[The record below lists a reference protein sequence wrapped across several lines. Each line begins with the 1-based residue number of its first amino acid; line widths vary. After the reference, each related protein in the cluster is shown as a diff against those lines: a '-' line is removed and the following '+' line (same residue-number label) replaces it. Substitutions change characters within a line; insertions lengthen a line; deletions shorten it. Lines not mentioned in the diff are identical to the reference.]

1 MTTDTTATTI
11 PAPFETRPIEV
22 TTPIRPSEAIRLG
35 CLIAPVQ
42 KFGGAH
48 YVADNGAA
56 CVVGAGMLGMGY
68 RLPDGPNDFEDD
80 LQGSE
85 RDGKCPVD
93 DCGDS
98 DVSILAIHLN
108 DDHRW
113 SRERIADWLEG
124 LGL

>member
-1 MTTDTTATTI
+1 MIDTTTL
-11 PAPFETRPIEV
+11 PETRPAEP

-42 KFGGAH
+42 AFGGLGKRE
-48 YVADNGAA
+48 VGGVQTA
-56 CVVGAGMLGMGY
+56 CVLMAI
-68 RLPDGPNDFEDD
+68 D
-80 LQGSE
+80 LASNGSLATFQMFAVAQMV
-85 RDGKCPVD
+85 CPECEQANSGGRVM
-93 DCGDS
+93 
-98 DVSILAIHLN
+98 VHLN